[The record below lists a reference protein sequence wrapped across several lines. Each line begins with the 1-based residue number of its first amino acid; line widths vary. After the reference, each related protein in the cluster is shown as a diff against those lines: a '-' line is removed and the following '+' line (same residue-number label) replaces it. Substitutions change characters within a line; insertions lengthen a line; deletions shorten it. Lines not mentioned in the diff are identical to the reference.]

1 MIATWHLDGQEEE
14 EECQSDVPTVS
25 ALRRHLASREGWPLP
40 ERVDGSLLR
49 VPEELGTLVK
59 PRHIAL
65 Q

>member
-1 MIATWHLDGQEEE
+1 MTATWHLGGQEEE
-14 EECQSDVPTVS
+14 EECQSDVLTVS
-25 ALRRHLASREGWPLP
+25 ALRRHLASLEGWPLP

-59 PRHIAL
+59 SRHIAL